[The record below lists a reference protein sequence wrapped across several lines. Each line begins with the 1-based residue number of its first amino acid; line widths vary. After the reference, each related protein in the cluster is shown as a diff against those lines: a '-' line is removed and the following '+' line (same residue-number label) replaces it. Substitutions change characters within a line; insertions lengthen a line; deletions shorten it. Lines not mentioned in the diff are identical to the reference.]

1 MFSYEKNK
9 WRMWEI
15 DFLRGIAIVLMIDF
29 HYAWF
34 LNYFGFV
41 SVDLNNL
48 FWGSIARFVE
58 LTFITLVGVSLTL
71 SYSKL
76 KNREDVFSK
85 NTLRGLTILGCAII
99 VTVASYFLVP
109 NNYIIFGVLHLIGVS
124 IIFSSFFIEFGLLN
138 LVLGTAVIA
147 VGFLFETIAVNTNWL
162 IWFGIRY
169 PGFSSIDYFPIFPWF
184 GLILIG
190 IYLGNKFYPFGK
202 RKIKIKDKPNRL
214 ESVMCFL
221 GRHSLLI
228 YFLHIMTIISIIYL
242 MAYIPQI

>member
-9 WRMWEI
+9 WRIWEI

-48 FWGSIARFVE
+48 FWGGIARFVE
-58 LTFITLVGVSLTL
+58 LTFITLVGISLTL

-76 KNREDVFSK
+76 RNREGVFSK
-85 NTLRGLTILGCAII
+85 NILRGLKILGCAVI

-109 NNYIIFGVLHLIGVS
+109 DNYIIFGVLHLIGVG
-124 IIFSSFFIEFGLLN
+124 IILASFFIEFGLLN
-138 LVLGTAVIA
+138 LALGMAAIA
-147 VGFLFETIAVNTNWL
+147 VGFLFEGLTASTGWL

-169 PGFSSIDYFPIFPWF
+169 PGFSSMDYFPIFPWF

-190 IYLGNKFYPFGK
+190 IYLGNTFYPAGK
-202 RKIKIKDKPNRL
+202 RKIKIRAKPNRL
-214 ESVMCFL
+214 ESLMCFL
-221 GRHSLLI
+221 GRHSLPI
-228 YFLHIMTIISIIYL
+228 YFLHIMIITAIIYL
-242 MAYIPQI
+242 MTSIPQI